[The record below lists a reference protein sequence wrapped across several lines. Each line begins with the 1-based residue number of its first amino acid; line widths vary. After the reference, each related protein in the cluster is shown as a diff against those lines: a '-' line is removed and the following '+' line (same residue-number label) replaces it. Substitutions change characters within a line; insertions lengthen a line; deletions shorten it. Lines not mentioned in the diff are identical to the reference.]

1 MLKFFCI
8 VCKKIF
14 ASNLKFEGVLLCLFC
29 LERFNKHIF
38 FLNACYIV
46 LDEESTIV
54 YFRITLTRL

>member
-8 VCKKIF
+8 VCNF
-14 ASNLKFEGVLLCLFC
+14 FFTSNLRFEGVSLCLFC
-29 LERFNKHIF
+29 LERFNKHNF

-54 YFRITLTRL
+54 YFRITLTRF